1 MKMERTEKEKREKF
15 VKFSNHRLQKA
26 IEHIELIGKLANKR
40 AYSYSESDINII
52 SEYLTKEVNK
62 MQLDLFYDYDFYKSY
77 SFSHIKIEHTS

>member
-1 MKMERTEKEKREKF
+1 MERTEKEKREKF

-40 AYSYSESDINII
+40 AYSYSERDINII

-62 MQLDLFYDYDFYKSY
+62 TIQKLTNQERTEVKKW
-77 SFSHIKIEHTS
+77 IK

>member
-1 MKMERTEKEKREKF
+1 MERTEKEKREKF

-26 IEHIELIGKLANKR
+26 IEQIELIGKLANKR

-62 MQLDLFYDYDFYKSY
+62 TIQKLTNQERTEVKKW
-77 SFSHIKIEHTS
+77 IK

>member
-62 MQLDLFYDYDFYKSY
+62 TIQKLTNQERTEVKKW
-77 SFSHIKIEHTS
+77 IK

>member
-1 MKMERTEKEKREKF
+1 MERTEKEKREKF

-62 MQLDLFYDYDFYKSY
+62 TIQKLTNQERTEVKKW
-77 SFSHIKIEHTS
+77 IK